1 MCYVN
6 LYETMCLDMVLD
18 VQIGIVYDR
27 VLRDCNRIESR
38 KQNKPKPE
46 LKPDLMV
53 LRAATHPL
61 RAGINRDRATENR
74 GVKVGKG
81 CRPWPLNCGPQ
92 GIETEAEAVCLIIAG
107 RNRKYHGP

>member
-1 MCYVN
+1 
-6 LYETMCLDMVLD
+6 MCLDMVLD

-61 RAGINRDRATENR
+61 RAGINRTEPLENLEVLLRAVSLVLRAARVETET
-74 GVKVGKG
+74 
-81 CRPWPLNCGPQ
+81 CEIWEIHCGP
-92 GIETEAEAVCLIIAG
+92 
-107 RNRKYHGP
+107 